1 MKIFTK
7 IKDIRAALAQVGTR
21 KKTIGFVP
29 TMGALHRGHI
39 SLVLRAAKENDTVV
53 SSIFVN
59 PTQFNNPEDLK
70 KYPRTLDKDLTML
83 ESGQNDMVFNPDVE
97 EMYPKNEGE
106 ELFEFDGLDSVM
118 EGKFRPGHFNGVA
131 KVVAKLFR
139 IVEPDRAYFGEKDY
153 QQLLIVKKI
162 SQKLFPGISI
172 VACPTVREPD
182 GLAMSSRNTLLDK
195 TSRAEA
201 SLISESLFR
210 VRELKDKLS
219 VIELKKLVKDKIDS
233 SSALRV
239 EYFEI
244 ADERNL
250 QPLAEIN
257 KYARAFIAVQ
267 AGKIRLIDNLSLN
280 F

>member
-1 MKIFTK
+1 
-7 IKDIRAALAQVGTR
+7 
-21 KKTIGFVP
+21 
-29 TMGALHRGHI
+29 
-39 SLVLRAAKENDTVV
+39 
-53 SSIFVN
+53 
-59 PTQFNNPEDLK
+59 
-70 KYPRTLDKDLTML
+70 
-83 ESGQNDMVFNPDVE
+83 
-97 EMYPKNEGE
+97 
-106 ELFEFDGLDSVM
+106 
-118 EGKFRPGHFNGVA
+118 
-131 KVVAKLFR
+131 
-139 IVEPDRAYFGEKDY
+139 VEPDTAYFGEKDY

-172 VACPTVREPD
+172 VPCPTVREPD

-195 TSRAEA
+195 TNRAEA
-201 SLISESLFR
+201 ALISEALFR

-219 VIELKKLVKDKIDS
+219 VIELKKLVTDKIDS

-250 QPLAEIN
+250 QPLTEIN

-267 AGKIRLIDNLSLN
+267 AGKIRLIDNLPLN